1 MKITVEIS
9 DGLAEE
15 VKACIAREGVTFRSL
30 VERGLIEVLR
40 AGQAPAPFA
49 LREASVGGRG
59 LQAAFRDAG
68 RDRIRDAAYTGRGS

>member
-1 MKITVEIS
+1 MKTTVEIS

-15 VKACIAREGVTFRSL
+15 VKTYLAQEGVTFRSL

-40 AGQAPAPFA
+40 AGQAPAPFT

-59 LQAAFRDAG
+59 LQAAFREAG
-68 RDRIRDAAYTGRGS
+68 WDRIRDAAYAGRGS